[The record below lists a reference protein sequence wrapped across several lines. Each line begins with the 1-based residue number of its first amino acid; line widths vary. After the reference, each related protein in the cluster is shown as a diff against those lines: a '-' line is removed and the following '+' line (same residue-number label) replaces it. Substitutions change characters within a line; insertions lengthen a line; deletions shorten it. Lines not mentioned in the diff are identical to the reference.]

1 MHCLAKSSAVGGF
14 RTTMVTSARAANK
27 TALASLEDLKTVLVS
42 AITDA
47 LESAEAEGLL
57 GRLLV
62 SAQGGLDAREQSL
75 LGLRHLL
82 GQALA
87 QVCLAA
93 ETGYSGARKRC
104 SCGRTA
110 RYVRNAAKGYV
121 TMVGEVEMHRAEYW
135 CSECGAT
142 RPLDEEW
149 DLPQGHFTRAVVRLA
164 STMGGALPFERAAE
178 VLETITGIGI
188 SASQVRRLSERVGE
202 EIGRQLESEM
212 EALQNGELAHTESPS
227 VLVVGMDGA
236 HVNTRGEAWK
246 ETKVAVAAACE
257 WQQGAD
263 GKWELQPV
271 ATDYAA
277 ILGSPEPFGQSA
289 YALTQRMGGRGHER
303 TLVVGDGAPWIWNL
317 ANEHFPE
324 AVQVLDFYH
333 LAEHVHGAANALFA
347 GDEAK
352 ARDWAETILELLR
365 EDEIDTALVFLE
377 RSGAQAAN
385 LLGYVTTNRN
395 RMPYRWL
402 RENGYPIGSGIV
414 ESACKQIVHARHRQA
429 GMRWDK
435 SHAQKM
441 LNLAC
446 CVRGKRWDAFWAA
459 QPNVA

>member
-1 MHCLAKSSAVGGF
+1 MNK
-14 RTTMVTSARAANK
+14 MV
-27 TALASLEDLKTVLVS
+27 LASLESLKAGLLA

-47 LESAEAEGLL
+47 FESAEVDGLL
-57 GRLLV
+57 CQLL
-62 SAQGGLDAREQSL
+62 ADAEGGLDEREQSL
-75 LGLRHLL
+75 LKLRHLVGL
-82 GQALA
+82 IMAR
-87 QVCLAA
+87 VCLTS
-93 ETGYSGARKRC
+93 ESGYSGAWKDC
-104 SCGRTA
+104 SCGRRA
-110 RYVRNAAKGYV
+110 RYVRDASKQYV
-121 TMVGEVEMHRAEYW
+121 TMVGQLELARAEYW
-135 CSECGAT
+135 CSECGAS

-178 VLETITGIGI
+178 VLETATGIGI

-202 EIGRQLESEM
+202 VIGRQLEGEM
-212 EALQNGELAHTESPS
+212 DVLLDGELARTESPS

-257 WQQGAD
+257 WQQGTD
-263 GKWELQPV
+263 GEWELHPV

-277 ILGSPEPFGQSA
+277 ILGSPEPFGKSA
-289 YALTQRMGGRGHER
+289 YALGQRMGGQGHEC

-333 LAEHVHGAANALFA
+333 LAEHVHGTANALYV

-352 ARDWAETILELLR
+352 ARDWADTILELLR
-365 EDEIDTALVFLE
+365 ESEIDTALAYLE
-377 RSGAQAAN
+377 RSGERVAN
-385 LLGYVTTNRN
+385 LIGYVTTNRE

-402 RENGYPIGSGIV
+402 REQGYPIGSGIV

-429 GMRWDK
+429 GMRWNKDNV
-435 SHAQKM
+435 QKM

-446 CVRGKRWDAFWAA
+446 CVRGQRWEAFWAM